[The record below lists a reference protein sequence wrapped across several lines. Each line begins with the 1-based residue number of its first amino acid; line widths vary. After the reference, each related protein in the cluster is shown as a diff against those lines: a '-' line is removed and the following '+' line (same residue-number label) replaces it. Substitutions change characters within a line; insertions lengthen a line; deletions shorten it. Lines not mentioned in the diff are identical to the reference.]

1 MSKSG
6 VQAGFLS
13 GLLVSRVYGDT
24 YGYLTAAELA
34 GGAGMTAGGLLMSI
48 WGGFKNRKKTL
59 ASGWTYSEPC
69 LF

>member
-1 MSKSG
+1 MISGKKAEKRTVRRKEKMSKSG

-34 GGAGMTAGGLLMSI
+34 GVRA
-48 WGGFKNRKKTL
+48 
-59 ASGWTYSEPC
+59 
-69 LF
+69 

>member
-34 GGAGMTAGGLLMSI
+34 GVRA
-48 WGGFKNRKKTL
+48 
-59 ASGWTYSEPC
+59 
-69 LF
+69 